1 MWRSPAPFTPV
12 LRLLMLL
19 VLFSVALACAKGDK
33 TPEKP
38 AAVATNPYSIES
50 VFDELLKKTVTNPQD
65 WEALYHL
72 ADLYERNAQ
81 YPEAIETYRRV
92 VKLDPKSGINMGYV
106 HFKIGTAL
114 DRTDHAA
121 EAVDE
126 LRKAS
131 KYLPG
136 YPVLYNNMGVAY
148 GKHGRLDDEIA
159 ALKKALRL
167 RASYSSARYNL
178 GMAYLKKKNTKAAMT
193 EYEALKDYDEGAAEA
208 LLKEIKAGS

>member
-1 MWRSPAPFTPV
+1 MWRAPATFTSG
-12 LRLLMLL
+12 LRLLLLL
-19 VLFSVALACAKGDK
+19 VLFGAALACAKEDK
-33 TPEKP
+33 TPQKP
-38 AAVATNPYSIES
+38 SAAATNPYSNES
-50 VFDELLKKTVTNPQD
+50 VFDELIKKTAKDPAD

-81 YPEAIETYRRV
+81 YAEAIETYRKV

-121 EAVDE
+121 EAVDAF
-126 LRKAS
+126 RKAL
-131 KYLPG
+131 KYLPE

-148 GKHGRLDDEIA
+148 GKLGRLDDEIA
-159 ALKKALRL
+159 ALKKAVRL

-178 GMAYLKKKNTKAAMT
+178 GIAYLKKKDKKAAMT
-193 EYEALKDYDEGAAEA
+193 AYEALKGYDEGAAET
-208 LLKEIKAGS
+208 LLNQIKAGL